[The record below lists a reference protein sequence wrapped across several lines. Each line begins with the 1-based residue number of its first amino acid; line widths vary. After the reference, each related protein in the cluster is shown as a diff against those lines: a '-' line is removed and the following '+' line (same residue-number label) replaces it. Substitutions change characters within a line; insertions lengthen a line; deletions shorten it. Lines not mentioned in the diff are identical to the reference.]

1 MSTNYINNHIPY
13 K

>member
-1 MSTNYINNHIPY
+1 MSTKYINNHIPY